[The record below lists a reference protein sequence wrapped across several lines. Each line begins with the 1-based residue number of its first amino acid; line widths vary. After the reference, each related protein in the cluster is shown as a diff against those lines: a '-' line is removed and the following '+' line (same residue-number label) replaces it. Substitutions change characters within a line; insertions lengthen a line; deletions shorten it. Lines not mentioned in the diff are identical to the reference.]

1 MIARP
6 VKFFILEKLLLPI
19 AVFPLRQLIKTW
31 RVEISDAAK
40 IQEIAGSE
48 RLVLATYHGMFF
60 HLLAF
65 APLVLRHGRRLVVMT
80 SPSFD
85 GRLLA
90 ALLRRFGIDSVSAS
104 SRSRSLAGT
113 GEFIRR
119 IQAGDIGL
127 IAVDGPQGPRCVVK
141 PGLLKIAAVARSQI
155 LLVATS
161 ANYGVTFR
169 TWDRAHLPGPCARIG
184 LSFEL
189 LPAPSKNG
197 IEGEFSYVA
206 AALQALARNIDSP
219 VVRDFMKIGGPN
231 EA

>member
-1 MIARP
+1 MLPRP
-6 VKFFILEKLLLPI
+6 AKFFILEKVLLPI
-19 AVFPLRQLIKTW
+19 AVLPFRQLIKTW
-31 RVEISDAAK
+31 RVQLPEAAK
-40 IQEIAGSE
+40 IREIAATE

-65 APLVLRHGRRLVVMT
+65 APLALQHGRRLVVMT
-80 SPSFD
+80 SPSLD

-104 SRSRSLAGT
+104 SRSRSIAGT

-161 ANYGVTFR
+161 ASYGVTFR
-169 TWDRAHLPGPCARIG
+169 TWDRAHLPGPCARID

-197 IEGEFSYVA
+197 IGGGFSYVA
-206 AALQALARNIDSP
+206 TALQALARKIASP
-219 VVRDFMKIGGPN
+219 VVCDSAKVRGLN

>member
-1 MIARP
+1 M
-6 VKFFILEKLLLPI
+6 PI
-19 AVFPLRQLIKTW
+19 AVFPFRQLIKTW
-31 RVEISDAAK
+31 RFQVPDAAK
-40 IQEIAGSE
+40 IQEFAANE

-65 APLVLRHGRRLVVMT
+65 APLVLQHGRRIVVMA
-80 SPSFD
+80 SPSLD

-90 ALLRRFGIDSVSAS
+90 ALLRRFGIESVSAS

-113 GEFIRR
+113 AEFIRR
-119 IQAGDIGL
+119 IKAGDIGL

-141 PGLLKIAAVARSQI
+141 PGLLKIAAVARAQM

-161 ANYGVTFR
+161 ASYGVTFG
-169 TWDRAHLPGPCARIG
+169 TWDRAHLPGPCARIE
-184 LSFEL
+184 LSFEI

-197 IEGEFSYVA
+197 IGKEVSYVA
-206 AALQALARNIDSP
+206 TALQARARNIASP
-219 VVRDFMKIGGPN
+219 VVRDLPEVRDPN